1 MPDFMKGPNSLAVMK
16 PEPSSSSASQTAEI
30 CSSEMASL
38 GSSSILRIIS
48 SNSGNWMRPLPS
60 SSIFV
65 NILNQSFRCGC
76 VLLAISALSIL
87 DRDRTASGSA
97 FAMPARRLLS
107 ARPLFSSRS
116 ARVAAPCASLSALS
130 RSCHVGPGSPMPD
143 FMKGPNSL
151 AVMKPEPSS
160 SSASQT
166 AASCS
171 SEMAALGSASIL
183 RTISSISGNW
193 MRPEPSSSIFANI
206 LNQSCMCGSAPTAI
220 SALSILD
227 RSRTASAPAGAMPSK
242 RLLSARPTFSSMS
255 ARAAAPAAALSAASF
270 SCHVGPASP
279 CPIFM
284 NLPNMSDLRAP
295 EFLTSRAA
303 HTAVSVS
310 SLMSFFFMP
319 RPCSLDFPVLRTKS
333 LNSSYVMRPEPSSS
347 IFLKILNHSF
357 CCLGSSF
364 ELSFCESVTT
374 SSCSAGSMPG
384 SPFFSRAPAAIAA
397 FFLSPALGAL
407 VGPPRPAASSN
418 AAL

>member
-1 MPDFMKGPNSLAVMK
+1 MPDFMKASNSLAV
-16 PEPSSSSASQTAEI
+16 I
-30 CSSEMASL
+30 
-38 GSSSILRIIS
+38 
-48 SNSGNWMRPLPS
+48 
-60 SSIFV
+60 
-65 NILNQSFRCGC
+65 
-76 VLLAISALSIL
+76 
-87 DRDRTASGSA
+87 
-97 FAMPARRLLS
+97 
-107 ARPLFSSRS
+107 
-116 ARVAAPCASLSALS
+116 
-130 RSCHVGPGSPMPD
+130 
-143 FMKGPNSL
+143 
-151 AVMKPEPSS
+151 KPEPSS

-193 MRPEPSSSIFANI
+193 MRPLPSSSIFANI

-295 EFLTSRAA
+295 EVLTSRAA

-319 RPCSLDFPVLRTKS
+319 RLPRQWRRARESGAAGDGHPPAGWRCKRLKRARASVRWRWRTHGPWTFPCCAR
-333 LNSSYVMRPEPSSS
+333 
-347 IFLKILNHSF
+347 
-357 CCLGSSF
+357 
-364 ELSFCESVTT
+364 
-374 SSCSAGSMPG
+374 
-384 SPFFSRAPAAIAA
+384 SP
-397 FFLSPALGAL
+397 
-407 VGPPRPAASSN
+407 
-418 AAL
+418 